1 MMENAGPGMDES
13 LKVAAGGT
21 STVVMFDASKKEEFY
36 PTSGY
41 KKLARK
47 LKTSCKV
54 EVNKDDLS
62 LDRLKQ
68 AHLLV
73 FAGVRE
79 RFSSSEFQAL
89 KDYLREGGSILFLV
103 GEGGDTRH
111 DTNLNSW
118 LKEFGI
124 TINADAV
131 IRTVYHKYHHP
142 KEVLVTSG
150 VVNREIA
157 RMTNVLSGRGKDIFA
172 RDPAADKAHGLE
184 KDQRGLDFVFPY
196 GATLNVKKPSAPIL
210 SSGFISFPMNRPVA
224 AVYSADGVSAP
235 PKKCGRLAV
244 LGSAHVFSDDW
255 LDKEENTKLQDILF
269 RWLLKD
275 KEILF
280 DAFDAGDPDLSD
292 YFRLPDTQAL
302 SERLR
307 SCMQEGEE
315 LPKDFTKLFDNA
327 LFTFDTSLIPEAVAL
342 FKELGVKHEPLTLI
356 PPQFECPLPPLKP
369 AVFPP
374 ILREPPPP
382 ALDQF
387 DLDEH
392 FASESLRLAQLTN
405 KCSDDDLEYY
415 VKESAVIL
423 GILPKLDPERSDAK
437 HVLDYLFQKIVNF
450 KKLNQDAMLPD
461 ASSENL
467 HVLQHTASFADE
479 KELDLNDYRE
489 AKDMEEKGR
498 K

>member
-1 MMENAGPGMDES
+1 MMDNAGPGMDES

-36 PTSGY
+36 PTAGY

-47 LKTSCKV
+47 LKTTCKV

-89 KDYLREGGSILFLV
+89 KDYLREGGSLLFLV
-103 GEGGDTRH
+103 GEGGDQRN

-124 TINADAV
+124 TVNTDAV

-142 KEVLVTSG
+142 KEVLITSG

-157 RMTNVLSGRGKDIFA
+157 RMSNVISGRGKDIFA

-196 GATLNVKKPSAPIL
+196 GATLNVKKPAAPIL
-210 SSGFISFPMNRPVA
+210 SSGFISFPMNRPIA

-244 LGSAHVFSDDW
+244 LGSTHLFSDDW
-255 LDKEENTKLQDILF
+255 LDKEENSKLQDILF

-275 KEILF
+275 KDILF

-315 LPKDFTKLFDNA
+315 LPKDFTKLFDNS
-327 LFTFDTSLIPEAVAL
+327 LFKFDTSLIPEAVAL
-342 FKELGVKHEPLTLI
+342 FKDLGVKHEPLTLI

-437 HVLDYLFQKIVNF
+437 HVLEYLFQRIVNF
-450 KKLNQDAMLPD
+450 KKLNQDATSMQGLAEMPPLVR
-461 ASSENL
+461 S
-467 HVLQHTASFADE
+467 TSFADE
-479 KELDLNDYRE
+479 KEIDLADYKD
-489 AKDMEEKGR
+489 AKDHDDEKSR

>member
-1 MMENAGPGMDES
+1 MDES

-54 EVNKDDLS
+54 EINKDDLS

-157 RMTNVLSGRGKDIFA
+157 RMTNVISGRGKDIFA

-184 KDQRGLDFVFPY
+184 KDQRGLDFVFPRRRR
-196 GATLNVKKPSAPIL
+196 L

-315 LPKDFTKLFDNA
+315 LPKDFTKLFDNS
-327 LFTFDTSLIPEAVAL
+327 LFKFDTSLIPEAVAL

-450 KKLNQDAMLPD
+450 KKLNQDATLPD
-461 ASSENL
+461 ENL

-479 KELDLNDYRE
+479 KDLDEGDYKE
-489 AKDMEEKGR
+489 AKDLEEKSR